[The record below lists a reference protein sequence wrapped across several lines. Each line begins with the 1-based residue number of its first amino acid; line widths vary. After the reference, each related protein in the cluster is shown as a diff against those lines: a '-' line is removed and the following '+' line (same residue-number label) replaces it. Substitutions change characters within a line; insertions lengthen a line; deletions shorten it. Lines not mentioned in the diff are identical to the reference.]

1 MFIDCTKNH
10 FCVRAAI
17 IAAGFAVSICSVS
30 TAALS
35 ADAPVKMSPE
45 AKKVPFDPNL
55 FRSDPQYKDTPYSA
69 PKQIE
74 IYGGKSSM
82 DVPRPLLELGRPIY
96 TEGPFSEGYN
106 LIGRKNIVDPAL
118 SVYGDIKTAFGY
130 NKNGDQDQAIL
141 ATQLNLDVDLKLTG
155 TERIHAFFK
164 PLDKGGEFTSIEL
177 FGFGDEDQPRLEL
190 DADPETLFF
199 EGDMGA
205 IVSGLTDEYQ
215 TFDFPFSVG
224 YMPLLYQNGVWMD
237 DNIIGGAFAI
247 PALNSPK
254 LDITN
259 MDISIFAG
267 FDRVT
272 TQAIK
277 DSRGDN
283 ADHNVDIY
291 GIATFIDA
299 NEGYWEAGFGFI
311 DGESDFKDLDYYSA
325 TVAFS
330 RRYGGWLSNSVRF
343 LAAFGQDR
351 DNNAQ
356 QTADGQLLLIENSL
370 ITHLP
375 STLVPYLNVFAG
387 FDRPRQLADDNGPLK
402 NTGINFEADAL
413 SLFPNL
419 DDTGHDTWG
428 GALGVQYLFS
438 LDQQL
443 VVEVATAQI
452 IGDANEAGRAA
463 KDDQY
468 GFGVR
473 YQRPLGH
480 TGGEMSRWILR
491 MDGMYGLFK
500 DNDDIAG
507 ARLEFRRKF

>member
-1 MFIDCTKNH
+1 LFTNWTKSNI
-10 FCVRAAI
+10 CARTAV
-17 IAAGFAVSICSVS
+17 IAVGCAMSICSVS
-30 TAALS
+30 TSALS

-45 AKKVPFDPNL
+45 AEKVPFDPKV
-55 FRSDPQYKDTPYSA
+55 FRQDPQYKNQPYSA

-74 IYGGKSSM
+74 IYGGKTRM
-82 DVPRPLLELGRPIY
+82 DEPRPLLELGREIY
-96 TEGPFSEGYN
+96 KEGPYKEGYN
-106 LIGRKNIVDPAL
+106 LIGRKNMVDPAL
-118 SVYGDIKTAFGY
+118 SVYGDFRAAFGY
-130 NKNGDQDQAIL
+130 NKKGDQDQAIL
-141 ATQLNLDVDLKLTG
+141 AAQLNLDVDLKLTG
-155 TERIHAFFK
+155 TERIHAFFR
-164 PLDKGGEFTSIEL
+164 PLDKGGQFTSIEL
-177 FGFGDEDQPRLEL
+177 FGFGKEDQPRIEL

-199 EGDMGA
+199 EGDMGS
-205 IVSGLTDEYQ
+205 IVAGLTDEYQ
-215 TFDFPFSVG
+215 TFDFPFSIG
-224 YMPLLYQNGVWMD
+224 FMPLVYQNGIWMD

-247 PALNSPK
+247 PALNSPM
-254 LDITN
+254 LDISN

-291 GIATFIDA
+291 GIATFIEA

-311 DGESDFKDLDYYSA
+311 DGESDFQDLDYYSA
-325 TVAFS
+325 TVAFT
-330 RRYGGWLSNSVRF
+330 RRYFGKVSNSVRF

-356 QTADGQLLLIENSL
+356 QTADGQLLLFESSL
-370 ITHLP
+370 ITSLP
-375 STLVPYLNVFAG
+375 STLVPYLNMFAG

-428 GALGVQYLFS
+428 GALGVQYLFN

-443 VVEVATAQI
+443 VVEVATVQI
-452 IGDANEAGRAA
+452 IGDANEPGRAA

-468 GFGVR
+468 GFGIR
-473 YQRPLGH
+473 YQRPISP
-480 TGGEMSRWILR
+480 TWIVRL
-491 MDGMYGLFK
+491 DGMYGLFK

>member
-1 MFIDCTKNH
+1 MFTDCTKNH

-17 IAAGFAVSICSVS
+17 IAAGFAIAICSTS
-30 TAALS
+30 TSAWS
-35 ADAPVKMSPE
+35 ADAPVKMSSE
-45 AKKVPFDPNL
+45 AKKIPFDPNL
-55 FRSDPQYKDTPYSA
+55 FRPDPQYEDKPYSA

-118 SVYGDIKTAFGY
+118 SVYGDIKTAFGF

-164 PLDKGGEFTSIEL
+164 PLDKGGQFTSIEL

-190 DADPETLFF
+190 DLDPETIFF

-205 IVSGLTDEYQ
+205 IVTGLTDEYQ
-215 TFDFPFSVG
+215 TFDFPFSIG
-224 YMPLLYQNGVWMD
+224 YMPLLYQNGIWMD

-254 LDITN
+254 LDISN
-259 MDISIFAG
+259 MDISVFAG

-291 GIATFIDA
+291 GIATFVEA
-299 NEGYWEAGFGFI
+299 LEGYWEAGFGII

-325 TVAFS
+325 TIAFS
-330 RRYGGWLSNSVRF
+330 KRYGGWLSNSVRF
-343 LAAFGQDR
+343 PGC
-351 DNNAQ
+351 
-356 QTADGQLLLIENSL
+356 
-370 ITHLP
+370 
-375 STLVPYLNVFAG
+375 
-387 FDRPRQLADDNGPLK
+387 
-402 NTGINFEADAL
+402 
-413 SLFPNL
+413 
-419 DDTGHDTWG
+419 
-428 GALGVQYLFS
+428 
-438 LDQQL
+438 
-443 VVEVATAQI
+443 
-452 IGDANEAGRAA
+452 
-463 KDDQY
+463 
-468 GFGVR
+468 VR
-473 YQRPLGH
+473 TR
-480 TGGEMSRWILR
+480 SR
-491 MDGMYGLFK
+491 
-500 DNDDIAG
+500 
-507 ARLEFRRKF
+507 